1 MLKTYKT
8 YNLKMKIL
16 KYEFNNKL
24 LSDIILFKV
33 ILVVTWAQPFF
44 FNIKNINNDDILC
57 YLQTVTKSCSK
68 PLTLDPVS

>member
-33 ILVVTWAQPFF
+33 ILVVTWVQPFF
-44 FNIKNINNDDILC
+44 LILKISIMMTSYAIC
-57 YLQTVTKSCSK
+57 KQWQNHAQNH
-68 PLTLDPVS
+68 